1 MENLFEF
8 ALRKNIHLYDLMEDE
23 SIKGTL
29 FYEIEFKDGL
39 KKQISHL
46 KGERDKDWQV
56 FRIYKLSQHWWTIYE
71 WLYKKTFKKRESFKI
86 NHLDVETCENIF
98 NKNLEETDLNY
109 SYKLKRLKRSEENME
124 LILENDDINSLEK
137 IQEGRYYDYFLEEWI
152 NVEESLNAL
161 EPLILDV
168 SFENFW
174 DNKKSTNNNNI

>member
-1 MENLFEF
+1 
-8 ALRKNIHLYDLMEDE
+8 
-23 SIKGTL
+23 
-29 FYEIEFKDGL
+29 
-39 KKQISHL
+39 
-46 KGERDKDWQV
+46 
-56 FRIYKLSQHWWTIYE
+56 
-71 WLYKKTFKKRESFKI
+71 
-86 NHLDVETCENIF
+86 
-98 NKNLEETDLNY
+98 
-109 SYKLKRLKRSEENME
+109 ME